1 MRRNQQHPS
10 YLISFV
16 VGVCA
21 IIGAVSA
28 WTPASTATTTRSL
41 IASRKSSTTT
51 LQEAAITLDGK
62 EIRGPITALGNNIL
76 CRVKDTLTATSGG
89 ILLPDQAKERPTE
102 GLVLESG
109 PGKIHPYTA
118 VRISNPIKVG
128 MSVLYGKYDGR
139 QVEYKGE
146 ECQVVRD
153 DDILLYYTGVSM
165 KLDTVIPCRD
175 YVLVKLDE
183 KLSEESMQTK
193 SGVVIA
199 AQVMK
204 DNLPCEGIVAKVGE
218 GRMAS
223 LGNLTKSPVQ
233 PGEKVKWKDY
243 AGNEVMIEGK
253 PYSVV
258 KMVNIL
264 CTLKE

>member
-1 MRRNQQHPS
+1 
-10 YLISFV
+10 
-16 VGVCA
+16 
-21 IIGAVSA
+21 VSAA
-28 WTPASTATTTRSL
+28 WTPTPAFAITPT
-41 IASRKSSTTT
+41 RKSSTA

-62 EIRGPITALGNNIL
+62 EIRGPITAVENSII

-102 GLVLESG
+102 GLVIEAG
-109 PGKIHPYTA
+109 PGRIHPFTA
-118 VRISNPIKVG
+118 VRITNPIKVG
-128 MSVLYGKYDGR
+128 MSVLYGKFDGR

-183 KLSEESMQTK
+183 KMSEESMQTK

-204 DNLPCEGIVAKVGE
+204 DNRPCEGIVAKVGE

-223 LGNLTKSPVQ
+223 EGNFTPSPVQ

-264 CTLKE
+264 CSLRTDNNKE